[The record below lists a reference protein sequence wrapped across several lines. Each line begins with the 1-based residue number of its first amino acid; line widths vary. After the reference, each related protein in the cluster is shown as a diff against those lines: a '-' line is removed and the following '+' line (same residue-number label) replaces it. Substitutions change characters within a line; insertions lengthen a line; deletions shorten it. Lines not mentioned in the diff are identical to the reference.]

1 MSRASYF
8 SECSYVY
15 RRGDNEGNQC
25 LRKANL
31 GFCKRCYIGLKIN
44 IDNYH
49 TKILREN
56 IRVDNFYMI
65 DKCMA
70 LFLYSIDDLIKI
82 KVKQKIYQKWIVSKS
97 QDKFIINN
105 LLISYLPLVNDVI
118 NIIKDNC
125 YHIEYHVFI
134 NIYNQL

>member
-15 RRGDNEGNQC
+15 RRGDDEGNQC

-49 TKILREN
+49 IKILCEN
-56 IRVDNFYMI
+56 IRVDNLYMI

-70 LFLYSIDDLIKI
+70 LFLYNIDDLIKI
-82 KVKQKIYQKWIVSKS
+82 KVKQKIYQRWIVSKS
-97 QDKFIINN
+97 QNQFIINH
-105 LLISYLPLVNDVI
+105 LLISYLPLVDDVI
-118 NIIKDNC
+118 NIIKANY
-125 YHIEYHVFI
+125 YHLQYDLFI
-134 NIYNQL
+134 NVYDQL